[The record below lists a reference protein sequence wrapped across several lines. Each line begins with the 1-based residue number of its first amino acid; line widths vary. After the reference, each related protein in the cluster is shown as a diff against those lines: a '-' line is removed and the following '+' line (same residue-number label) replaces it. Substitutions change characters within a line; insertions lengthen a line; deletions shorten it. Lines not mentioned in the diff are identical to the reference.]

1 MARGKKSQQVLYY
14 TMANNKTGM
23 VIAVVALLLCCCC
36 FLSLLG
42 GGAAFTMSPA
52 PAPASTPP
60 ASGASSADGDSE
72 DEDED
77 EDEPEGAN
85 ADGSP
90 AGVVA
95 KKCSRKVTATRTDT
109 GNSQHGWGMNLR
121 FKCNDTLVPIG
132 SSGGGPKSHTVKFDG
147 QGCPSEINKT
157 NWEGRDTYPD
167 KFKIDVGDCNL

>member
-1 MARGKKSQQVLYY
+1 
-14 TMANNKTGM
+14 M

-36 FLSLLG
+36 CLSLLTG
-42 GGAAFTMSPA
+42 GVGAAFTMSPA

-60 ASGASSADGDSE
+60 ASGASSADDDS
-72 DEDED
+72 EDED

-85 ADGSP
+85 ADGGSP

-95 KKCSRKVTATRTDT
+95 RKCSRKVTATRTDT

-147 QGCPSEINKT
+147 KGCPSEVNKT
-157 NWEGRDTYPD
+157 NWEGSDTYPD
-167 KFKIDVGDCNL
+167 KFKIDVGDCNIQV

>member
-1 MARGKKSQQVLYY
+1 
-14 TMANNKTGM
+14 MANNNKKGM

-36 FLSLLG
+36 CLSLLTG
-42 GGAAFTMSPA
+42 GVGAAFTMS

-60 ASGASSADGDSE
+60 ASGASSADDDSE

-85 ADGSP
+85 ADGGSP

-157 NWEGRDTYPD
+157 NWEGSDTYPD
-167 KFKIDVGDCNL
+167 KFKIDVGDCNIQV

>member
-1 MARGKKSQQVLYY
+1 
-14 TMANNKTGM
+14 MANNNKKGM

-36 FLSLLG
+36 CLSLLTG
-42 GGAAFTMSPA
+42 GVGAAFTMSPA

-60 ASGASSADGDSE
+60 ASGASSADDDS
-72 DEDED
+72 EDED

-85 ADGSP
+85 ADGGSP

-95 KKCSRKVTATRTDT
+95 RKCSRKVTATRTDT

-147 QGCPSEINKT
+147 KGCPSEVNKT
-157 NWEGRDTYPD
+157 NWEGSDTYPD
-167 KFKIDVGDCNL
+167 KFKIDVGDCNIQV

>member
-1 MARGKKSQQVLYY
+1 
-14 TMANNKTGM
+14 MANNNKKGM

-36 FLSLLG
+36 CLSLLTG
-42 GGAAFTMSPA
+42 GVGAAFTMSPA

-60 ASGASSADGDSE
+60 ASGASSADDDS
-72 DEDED
+72 EDED

-85 ADGSP
+85 ADGGSP

-95 KKCSRKVTATRTDT
+95 RKCSRKVTATRTDT

-147 QGCPSEINKT
+147 KGCPNEVNKT
-157 NWEGRDTYPD
+157 NWEGSDTYPD
-167 KFKIDVGDCNL
+167 KFKIDVGDCNIQV

>member
-1 MARGKKSQQVLYY
+1 
-14 TMANNKTGM
+14 MANNNKKGM

-36 FLSLLG
+36 CLSLLTG
-42 GGAAFTMSPA
+42 GVGAAFTMSPA

-60 ASGASSADGDSE
+60 ASGASSADDDDS
-72 DEDED
+72 EDED

-85 ADGSP
+85 ADGGSP

-95 KKCSRKVTATRTDT
+95 RKCSRKVTATRTDT

-147 QGCPSEINKT
+147 KGCPSEVNKT
-157 NWEGRDTYPD
+157 NWEGSDTYPD
-167 KFKIDVGDCNL
+167 KFKIDVGDCNIQV